1 MAIAGPQGVPLG
13 RPAGEGWNGAKA
25 AKLREVIAAGRARH
39 AKFPGSC
46 AQNAA
51 SSAGPSRA
59 ATKPASASAARAA
72 ERLSASRLWLRSEEH
87 TSELQSLMRIS
98 YAVFCLQKKQN
109 NDRQHNHTE
118 KHTKHTDKNQ

>member
-72 ERLSASRLWLRSEEH
+72 ARLSASRLWLSAKRSEEH
-87 TSELQSLMRIS
+87 TSEIQPLMRIS
-98 YAVFCLQKKQN
+98 IAALTLKKN
-109 NDRQHNHTE
+109 
-118 KHTKHTDKNQ
+118 KKNTQQST

>member
-72 ERLSASRLWLRSEEH
+72 ERRSEEH

-98 YAVFCLQKKQN
+98 YAFFCLKNKSYHLQN
-109 NDRQHNHTE
+109 PLDL
-118 KHTKHTDKNQ
+118 

>member
-72 ERLSASRLWLRSEEH
+72 ERLSASRLWLSAKTANEKRSEEH

-98 YAVFCLQKKQN
+98 YAVFCLKKKKK
-109 NDRQHNHTE
+109 RKT
-118 KHTKHTDKNQ
+118 